1 MDIEQSV
8 TGGRVKRVGGFQE
21 LLSTR
26 FADGINAFYWERTLP
41 GDYAEVVRLL
51 GPGEGIVALDED
63 RLRGLK
69 LTAYGLLAVNQM
81 LADLALLRDAGR
93 DPVLNIIYGY
103 PKDEEGGPVPTD
115 VMSWHVDS
123 APVEADTWLCTYH
136 GAPSEGLLNEHA
148 VRKVDDPKTRAQ
160 LLELYQNSSGVVTQ
174 VSGLFASVSPSEN
187 RGQTPADQQG
197 GTARFQLSAFEEW
210 LAENH
215 YDLHYAPKPGA
226 TPYSFGQFNLW
237 RATCDWPGS
246 PVPPCVHRAP
256 VTDTPRLLL
265 IS

>member
-1 MDIEQSV
+1 LLVLEFS
-8 TGGRVKRVGGFQE
+8 GFRFQVSAVIKLVPSFSS
-21 LLSTR
+21 LLSTP
-26 FADGINAFYWERTLP
+26 FDHGINALCWSRSLP
-41 GDYAEVVRLL
+41 GDYAEVVAKLSALRSLGEVG
-51 GPGEGIVALDED
+51 GPGDGIVALDEE
-63 RLRGLK
+63 RLKGLR
-69 LTAYGLLAVNQM
+69 LEAGGVRAVEQM

-115 VMSWHVDS
+115 VLSWHVDS

-148 VRKVDDPKTRAQ
+148 VRKVDDPEVRAE
-160 LLELYQNSSGVVTQ
+160 LLNLYG
-174 VSGLFASVSPSEN
+174 E
-187 RGQTPADQQG
+187 ADD
-197 GTARFQLSAFEEW
+197 SAFTEW
-210 LAENH
+210 LSENH

-226 TPYSFGQFNLW
+226 QPYSFGLFNLW
-237 RATCDWPGS
+237 RITCAWPDS

-256 VTDTPRLLL
+256 ISHTPRLLL

>member
-1 MDIEQSV
+1 MDIEHSPAS
-8 TGGRVKRVGGFQE
+8 GRVKQVGGFQE
-21 LLSTR
+21 LLTTP
-26 FADGINAFYWERTLP
+26 FADGINALCWSRTLP

-51 GPGEGIVALDED
+51 GPGEGIVALDEE
-63 RLRGLK
+63 RLRGLELSGK
-69 LTAYGLLAVNQM
+69 GKVAVDQM
-81 LADLALLRDAGR
+81 LSDLQLLRDAGR

-103 PKDEEGGPVPTD
+103 ARDEDPGPVPTD

-148 VRKVDDPKTRAQ
+148 LRKVDDPKIRAE
-160 LLELYQNSSGVVTQ
+160 LLKLYQSSNGADPQ
-174 VSGLFASVSPSEN
+174 VSLSAI
-187 RGQTPADQQG
+187 GQAEAEG
-197 GTARFQLSAFEEW
+197 FRFQVSAFEDW
-210 LAENH
+210 LSENH
-215 YDLHYAPKPGA
+215 YDLHYTPKLGA
-226 TPYSFGQFNLW
+226 QPYSFGQFNLW

-256 VTDTPRLLL
+256 VTDMPRLLL

>member
-26 FADGINAFYWERTLP
+26 FADGVNAFCWERTLP

-51 GPGEGIVALDED
+51 GPGDGIVALDED

-136 GAPSEGLLNEHA
+136 GAPSEALDPEDAIL
-148 VRKVDDPKTRAQ
+148 KVSDPTIRAQ
-160 LLELYQNSSGVVTQ
+160 LLDLYGSKEDDS
-174 VSGLFASVSPSEN
+174 FA
-187 RGQTPADQQG
+187 
-197 GTARFQLSAFEEW
+197 EW

-215 YDLHYAPKPGA
+215 YNLHYSARSGA
-226 TPYSFGQFNLW
+226 RPHSFGVHNLW
-237 RATCDWPGS
+237 RITCAWPGS
-246 PVPPCVHRAP
+246 PVSPCVHRAP
-256 VTDTPRLLL
+256 VTDAPRLLL

>member
-1 MDIEQSV
+1 VIKLVSS
-8 TGGRVKRVGGFQE
+8 FSA
-21 LLSTR
+21 LLSTP
-26 FADGINAFYWERTLP
+26 FGHGVNALCWERTLP
-41 GDYAEVVRLL
+41 GDYAEVVAKL
-51 GPGEGIVALDED
+51 GPGEGLVALEEE
-63 RLRGLK
+63 RLRGL
-69 LTAYGLLAVNQM
+69 GLSAKGQVAVEQM

-148 VRKVDDPKTRAQ
+148 LRKVDDPKIRAE
-160 LLELYQNSSGVVTQ
+160 LLELYRNSSGVETQ
-174 VSGLFASVSPSEN
+174 VSGFRSQV
-187 RGQTPADQQG
+187 
-197 GTARFQLSAFEEW
+197 SAFTEW
-210 LAENH
+210 LSENH
-215 YDLHYAPKPGA
+215 YDLHYSTVPPKALAEGGAPKPGA
-226 TPYSFGQFNLW
+226 QPYSFGQFNLW
-237 RATCDWPGS
+237 RAACDWPGS

-256 VTDTPRLLL
+256 DTDTPRLLL

>member
-1 MDIEQSV
+1 MIKLVPS
-8 TGGRVKRVGGFQE
+8 FSS
-21 LLSTR
+21 LLSTP
-26 FADGINAFYWERTLP
+26 FDHGVNALCWSRSLP
-41 GDYAEVVRLL
+41 GDYAEVVRFL
-51 GPGEGIVALDED
+51 GPGEGIVALDEE
-63 RLRGLK
+63 RLRGLELSGK
-69 LTAYGLLAVNQM
+69 GKEAVETM
-81 LADLALLRDAGR
+81 LADLTLLRDAGR

-103 PKDEEGGPVPTD
+103 DRDEEGGPVPTD

-136 GAPSEGLLNEHA
+136 GAPSEVLLNDQA
-148 VRKVDDPKTRAQ
+148 LRKVDDPKIRAE
-160 LLELYQNSSGVVTQ
+160 LLELYRHSSGFETQ

-197 GTARFQLSAFEEW
+197 GTARSQVSAFTDW
-210 LAENH
+210 LTENH

-226 TPYSFGQFNLW
+226 QPYSFGQFNLW

-256 VTDTPRLLL
+256 VTETPRLLL

>member
-26 FADGINAFYWERTLP
+26 FADGINAFCWERTLP

-51 GPGEGIVALDED
+51 GPGDGIVALDED

-69 LTAYGLLAVNQM
+69 LTAYGLQAVETM

-136 GAPSEGLLNEHA
+136 GAPSEGLLNDQA
-148 VRKVDDPKTRAQ
+148 VRKVDDPKIRSE
-160 LLELYQNSSGVVTQ
+160 LLKIYDGPEDESFT
-174 VSGLFASVSPSEN
+174 
-187 RGQTPADQQG
+187 
-197 GTARFQLSAFEEW
+197 EW
-210 LAENH
+210 LSENH
-215 YDLHYAPKPGA
+215 YDLHYAPKPDA

-256 VTDTPRLLL
+256 LTDDPRLLL